1 MKNKFVVILLLLTGM
16 YAMVSAQSVNLKNLG
31 NKVVVKTENKIENK
45 VNSAIDKTINS
56 AEKKTEKGTTATGSA
71 GQANTG
77 QANTGQVAGSP
88 AAANSN
94 PSPGIAAPPQPAGST
109 LYVSKQNGNN
119 KNDGSKAAPLKNL
132 DKAIQLAGPGTTIC
146 IAGGVETG
154 TLNVGFI
161 ESDKAV
167 KIFGSYDE
175 SFTSQDIVAHPT
187 LIQPDNESARSTR
200 KAVMKFTRDVAGT
213 VLDHL
218 VFDGGQRNAYHV
230 KEGIVEGIEGGRLL
244 PETEKPPVGYPTVQE
259 PLLQFVSATTG
270 GDVTIQNCVF
280 VNGASFALQAG
291 HRSGTFRV
299 LNNVFV
305 GNRMAAVEIYGTC
318 ANTGGP
324 NSMSMCG
331 DVEIANN
338 TILFTWSRVKDFLD
352 MGYGVRVMTKCRYNI
367 HHNIIGASILAG
379 VDHTRFNKNEWVTV
393 DNNIFFVNKDKDLHY
408 SPASNSRL
416 RIDAGDFGD
425 LEIASANGN
434 RNEIPKDLK
443 VNKSYLD
450 GYLNARYSEQTDL
463 DRNSPANQWRSM
475 MGMNLQGTMS
485 SSVTMFGN
493 RYPWKD
499 ALTLFGN
506 VAGAGAQK
514 Q

>member
-1 MKNKFVVILLLLTGM
+1 MKTAKMILVALFVTGLTITSSGQ
-16 YAMVSAQSVNLKNLG
+16 AVNIKNLSK
-31 NKVVVKTENKIENK
+31 KVAIKTENKIESK
-45 VNSAIDKTINS
+45 VDHAIDNAINPPEGKSEKKVENAAGSNSA
-56 AEKKTEKGTTATGSA
+56 TASPGSA
-71 GQANTG
+71 AT
-77 QANTGQVAGSP
+77 
-88 AAANSN
+88 AAE
-94 PSPGIAAPPQPAGST
+94 APQTSGKT
-109 LYVSKQNGNN
+109 LYVSKQSGNN
-119 KNDGSKAAPLKNL
+119 KNDGSKGLPLKNL
-132 DKAIQLAGPGTTIC
+132 DKAIQIAEPGTTIL
-146 IAGGVETG
+146 IAGGIEMG

-161 ESDKAV
+161 ESDKPV

-175 SFTSQDIVAHPT
+175 GFTKQDIIAHPT

-200 KAVMKFTRDVAGT
+200 KAIMKFTKDVSGT
-213 VLDHL
+213 VIDHL

-244 PETEKPPVGYPTVQE
+244 PETEKPPVGYPTIQE

-291 HRSGTFRV
+291 HRNGKFTV
-299 LNNVFV
+299 KNNVFV

-318 ANTGGP
+318 ASTGGP
-324 NSMSMCG
+324 NTMALCG

-352 MGYGVRVMTKCRYNI
+352 MGYGVRVMTKCNYNI

-379 VDHTRFNKNEWVTV
+379 VDHTRFNKNEWVKV

-408 SPASNSRL
+408 SPASNTRL

-425 LEIASANGN
+425 LEIASASSN

-443 VNKSYLD
+443 VNKAYLD

-463 DRNSPANQWRSM
+463 DRNSSANQWRSM

-485 SSVTMFGN
+485 SSVTMFCN

-499 ALTLFGN
+499 AITLFGN
-506 VAGAGAQK
+506 VAGFGAQN